1 MSTELLVHSG
11 QVGSV
16 PTCHGKA
23 GSEFSSHP
31 QLPSY
36 TSYYELSSSLFH
48 KICKE
53 NFSYTSSLS
62 ISTWGNGEA
71 FDSLVNANSF

>member
-31 QLPSY
+31 LLPNSSY
-36 TSYYELSSSLFH
+36 PTCVLEYSNYY
-48 KICKE
+48 
-53 NFSYTSSLS
+53 NNA
-62 ISTWGNGEA
+62 G
-71 FDSLVNANSF
+71 LVNNLHILKIFFNKPLVLS